1 MVAAPA
7 PRLALRLFLLVS
19 QRQLGLRPLRRR
31 LPCARHS
38 NIIVFGVKYNT
49 NYELLYS
56 VNHCSANG
64 ICPLVELQ
72 TKYPKIPRA
81 HQNVS
86 AAFAAPILAHP
97 RTSIMDLSAFI
108 VC

>member
-1 MVAAPA
+1 VWGHQRSGQSTTLAHLSTLGESAAW
-7 PRLALRLFLLVS
+7 
-19 QRQLGLRPLRRR
+19 RQIFVR
-31 LPCARHS
+31 ARHS
-38 NIIVFGVKYNT
+38 NIIVFGVKYKT

-86 AAFAAPILAHP
+86 AAFAAPILAP
-97 RTSIMDLSAFI
+97 WR
-108 VC
+108 